1 MAFAGP
7 LSLPLTMLSEGAA
20 LRYERPMLPLQLA
33 AVVAVTA
40 LLFVLAV
47 RCGWPAAAALL
58 AAAIM
63 LGPMTGTSLDQTLIK
78 GFGETAGTDGLIILA
93 ATVITAAL
101 PRPAVLAPTGQRRQA
116 GLWSLL
122 GSLSAAS
129 GSAAATLLLLAPFA
143 GSAAGRGGERAASA
157 PLRAL
162 ALSLAAAR
170 TLLPPNAGPVAAIVI
185 LDADPA
191 AAFLLLLALT
201 SISGAVAGGLAL
213 ASGDGAG
220 SAPPPLP
227 VIAGTPERAA
237 ARRAVRAAALPVA
250 AALSLMCAGAFAVS
264 HWQPFGKTAWVQTW
278 GQPVLALLAVAAA
291 TWWLARRHRRNSGW
305 PGQPA
310 ARLTLAL
317 HRAGWLLLVVGCA
330 GAFAKVLQ
338 SSGVAEAA
346 AETLLGEGGGVLLIF
361 FTTAVIKTL
370 QGSSWVATLMS
381 AGLLHA
387 VPESLENGMARLL
400 AVGAICAGSAVISH
414 ANDPY
419 FWMVTHTLRL
429 PPLAGLR
436 VVSLGTLLQGTACAA
451 ALLILEAL
459 L

>member
-1 MAFAGP
+1 
-7 LSLPLTMLSEGAA
+7 MLLMQIAA
-20 LRYERPMLPLQLA
+20 I
-33 AVVAVTA
+33 VAVTA
-40 LLFVLAV
+40 GLFALPV
-47 RCGWPAAAALL
+47 RCGWPVAASLL

-63 LGPMTGTSLDQTLIK
+63 LGPMSGTSLDQNLIK
-78 GFGETAGTDGLIILA
+78 GFGETAGTYGLIILA
-93 ATVITAAL
+93 AAVITAAL
-101 PRPAVLAPTGQRRQA
+101 PCPAAVAQAGQGRQGGQRRQA

-129 GSAAATLLLLAPFA
+129 GSAAAALLLLAPFA
-143 GSAAGRGGERAASA
+143 GAAAGRGGKRAASA

-170 TLLPPNAGPVAAIVI
+170 TLLPPNAGPVAASVI

-191 AAFLLLLALT
+191 AAILLLLALAA
-201 SISGAVAGGLAL
+201 ISGAVAWGLAL
-213 ASGDGAG
+213 ASRDGAG

-227 VIAGTPERAA
+227 VIAGTTDRAA
-237 ARRAVRAAALPVA
+237 ARRADRATALPVA
-250 AALSLMCAGAFAVS
+250 AALLLMCAGALAVS
-264 HWQPFGKTAWVQTW
+264 HWQPFGRTAWVQTW
-278 GQPVLALLAVAAA
+278 GQPVLALIAAA
-291 TWWLARRHRRNSGW
+291 AAAWWLARRHRRDSGW
-305 PGQPA
+305 QRHPA
-310 ARLTLAL
+310 TGLTLAL

-361 FTTAVIKTL
+361 VTTAVIKTL

-387 VPESLENGMARLL
+387 VPGSLEDGMARLL

-429 PPLAGLR
+429 APLAALR
-436 VVSLGTLLQGTACAA
+436 LVSLGTLLQGTACAA

-459 L
+459 P